1 MVLDV
6 SIITSYIPKLGTTI
20 DLLTQITKRFLK
32 ALLHLD
38 NEMLTN
44 AQIYGIVLKDV
55 WRY

>member
-6 SIITSYIPKLGTTI
+6 SIITSYIHKLGTTI